1 MGLWLV
7 LAVSGAAVC
16 MDFLMEKVV
25 NSFVCLGLAVGLSY
39 QIQVGRLPEWQLI
52 CLELR
57 FRSFYCCRFL
67 LFGCWGQVILN
78 CFASW
83 EAFWAGQLS

>member
-39 QIQVGRLPEWQLI
+39 QIQVGRLSGVAAYMLGIALP
-52 CLELR
+52 
-57 FRSFYCCRFL
+57 FFL